1 LLIAGLTVT
10 VITQD
15 EVAASAAAAAASPAA
30 ATEQNLS
37 STDIYSVCTRVCG
50 IDVCPLYRP
59 LAIPRRP
66 RSAVN

>member
-15 EVAASAAAAAASPAA
+15 EVAASAAAAASPAA